1 MKTSIFKCFIF
12 ILNIFFD
19 YFICPKHCF
28 CYHFVNIV
36 PLVIITTAIVNLLL
50 YSSNT
55 PPPSPNAPLI
65 KGSRGWTFSKL
76 MALWDLKT
84 VARKGGLFSL
94 GMGGCHINY
103 ITVFLEVIYDGT

>member
-19 YFICPKHCF
+19 YFHVLNISFVIILLILFLLLLLLQLSF
-28 CYHFVNIV
+28 CYYIV
-36 PLVIITTAIVNLLL
+36 QTPLPYAP
-50 YSSNT
+50 T
-55 PPPSPNAPLI
+55 PFI

-103 ITVFLEVIYDGT
+103 ITVFLEVFYDGT